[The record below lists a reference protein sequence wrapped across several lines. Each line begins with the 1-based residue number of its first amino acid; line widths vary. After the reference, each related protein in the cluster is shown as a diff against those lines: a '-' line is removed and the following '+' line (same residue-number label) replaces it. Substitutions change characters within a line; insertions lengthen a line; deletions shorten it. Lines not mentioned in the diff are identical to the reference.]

1 MKHRGGIE
9 VRSMSSW
16 LGFCQ
21 TRRAF
26 GCLAFGLC
34 TALVS
39 PALAQSGPRAEDV
52 AAARALAVEG
62 IKLADA
68 GDCRNAVEKLERA
81 EALRHAPTILG
92 RLGECQV
99 ALGKIVLGTEN
110 LQRVVREQLAADAP
124 AAFRDAQ
131 VRAQKVLDTA
141 LPRIGKLKIV
151 VEPAGTQ
158 ASVKVNGEQ
167 VPPAVLGV
175 ERPTDPGNHQV
186 EASAPGYLPT
196 SAAVR
201 LADGGSETVTLRLQ
215 PDPNA
220 AAAPPPVAGPPPMG
234 PPPGPP
240 MGGPPTPPDPP
251 APPDPGADAAS
262 SGGGSKTL
270 AFVALGI
277 GGAGLIAGSITGLM
291 AMSKTKDLEDLC
303 DDDKVCRDEESFDE
317 YDSAKNLATISTIA
331 FGVGAV
337 GVGAGVILLV
347 TSGGSSE
354 KAAKAKTHFTHA
366 GVTYRPWIGIN
377 SAGVSGSF

>member
-1 MKHRGGIE
+1 MK
-9 VRSMSSW
+9 VR
-16 LGFCQ
+16 
-21 TRRAF
+21 TRAF
-26 GCLAFGLC
+26 GAFALGLGVTLA
-34 TALVS
+34 A
-39 PALAQSGPRAEDV
+39 PAWAQRAEDV

-68 GDCRNAVEKLERA
+68 GDCRAAVEKLERA

-99 ALGKIVLGTEN
+99 ALGRIVLGTEN

-131 VRAQKVLDTA
+131 VRAQKVLDAA
-141 LPRIGKLKIV
+141 LPRIGKLKII

-167 VPPAVLGV
+167 IPPAVLGV

-186 EASAPGYLPT
+186 EATAPGYLPA

-201 LADGGSETVTLRLQ
+201 LADGGSETVTLQLQ

-220 AAAPPPVAGPPPMG
+220 AAAPPPVAGPPPM
-234 PPPGPP
+234 PPQGGP
-240 MGGPPTPPDPP
+240 MGGPPPQPGP
-251 APPDPGADAAS
+251 APVPADTGADAA
-262 SGGGSKTL
+262 GGGGNKTL

-291 AMSKTKDLEDLC
+291 AMSKTKDLEELC
-303 DDDKVCRDEESFDE
+303 DAEKVCRDEDSFDE
-317 YDSAKNLATISTIA
+317 YDSANNLATVSTIA
-331 FGVGAV
+331 FGVGVV
-337 GVGAGVILLV
+337 GVGAGVVLLV
-347 TSGGSSE
+347 TSGGKSE
-354 KAAKAKTHFTHA
+354 QAAKTHFTHA
-366 GVTYRPWIGIN
+366 GVSYRPWIGLN

>member
-1 MKHRGGIE
+1 
-9 VRSMSSW
+9 VRSMSSL
-16 LGFCQ
+16 LGLG
-21 TRRAF
+21 RARHAF
-26 GCLAFGLC
+26 GTLTLALGITLGG
-34 TALVS
+34 
-39 PALAQSGPRAEDV
+39 PAWAQRAEDV

-68 GDCRNAVEKLERA
+68 GDCRAAVEKLERA

-131 VRAQKVLDTA
+131 VRAQKVLDSA

-167 VPPAVLGV
+167 VPPAVIGI

-186 EASAPGYLPT
+186 EASAPGYLPA

-201 LADGGSETVTLRLQ
+201 LPDGGSETVTLRLQ

-220 AAAPPPVAGPPPMG
+220 AAGAPPVAGPPPPMAPQGAAMG
-234 PPPGPP
+234 PPPQQPG
-240 MGGPPTPPDPP
+240 P
-251 APPDPGADAAS
+251 APAPTDPGADAP
-262 SGGGSKTL
+262 SGGGNKTL
-270 AFVALGI
+270 AFVALGV

-303 DDDKVCRDEESFDE
+303 DAEKVCRNEDSFDE
-317 YDSAKNLATISTIA
+317 YDSANNLATISTIA
-331 FGVGAV
+331 FGVGIV

-347 TSGGSSE
+347 TSGGKSE
-354 KAAKAKTHFTHA
+354 PAAKTHFTHA
-366 GVTYRPWIGIN
+366 GVTYRPWVGVG

>member
-1 MKHRGGIE
+1 
-9 VRSMSSW
+9 MS
-16 LGFCQ
+16 LV
-21 TRRAF
+21 TPAF
-26 GCLAFGLC
+26 
-34 TALVS
+34 
-39 PALAQSGPRAEDV
+39 AQAQRAEDV

-68 GDCRNAVEKLERA
+68 GDCRAALEKLERA

-99 ALGKIVLGTEN
+99 ALGRIVLGTEN

-124 AAFRDAQ
+124 PAFRDAQ

-151 VEPAGTQ
+151 VEPPGVQ
-158 ASVKVNGEQ
+158 AQVKVNGEQ

-186 EASAPGYLPT
+186 EAAAPGYLPA

-201 LADGGSETVTLRLQ
+201 LADGASESVTLRLQ

-220 AAAPPPVAGPPPMG
+220 AAAPPPMGAAPPMG
-234 PPPGPP
+234 PGGPMGAPPPQPGPA
-240 MGGPPTPPDPP
+240 P
-251 APPDPGADAAS
+251 APADTGADAAGG

-270 AFVALGI
+270 GFVALGI
-277 GGAGLIAGSITGLM
+277 GGAGLAVGTVTGLM

-303 DDDKVCRDEESFDE
+303 NPDKVCENEDSFDK
-317 YDSAKNLATISTIA
+317 YDSAKNLATVSTIA
-331 FGVGAV
+331 FGVGIV
-337 GVGAGVILLV
+337 GVGAGIVLLV
-347 TSGGSSE
+347 TSGG
-354 KAAKAKTHFTHA
+354 KTENTARTHVTHA
-366 GVTYRPWIGIN
+366 GVSYRPWIGVN
-377 SAGVSGSF
+377 SAGMSGSF

>member
-1 MKHRGGIE
+1 MTSLLESRRTRHA
-9 VRSMSSW
+9 
-16 LGFCQ
+16 LGV
-21 TRRAF
+21 
-26 GCLAFGLC
+26 LAFGLSA
-34 TALVS
+34 ALAS
-39 PALAQSGPRAEDV
+39 PAWAQRAEDV

-68 GDCRNAVEKLERA
+68 GDCRAAVEKLERA

-186 EASAPGYLPT
+186 EASAPGYLPA

-220 AAAPPPVAGPPPMG
+220 AAAPPPAGGPPPPVPPQGDPMVA
-234 PPPGPP
+234 PPPQPG
-240 MGGPPTPPDPP
+240 P
-251 APPDPGADAAS
+251 APADPGADAP
-262 SGGGSKTL
+262 SGGGGNKTL
-270 AFVALGI
+270 AFVALGV

-303 DDDKVCRDEESFDE
+303 DDDKVCRDEDSFDE
-317 YDSAKNLATISTIA
+317 YDSANNLATISTIA
-331 FGVGAV
+331 FGVGIV

-347 TSGGSSE
+347 TSGG
-354 KAAKAKTHFTHA
+354 KAEPAAKTHFTHA
-366 GVTYRPWIGIN
+366 GVTYRPWIGVN